1 MLYLGLEELGMF
13 TFGGGTVL
21 LKFMLMSP
29 PEEDWATPAKLLG
42 TEWLGR
48 VLIMSNPRPL
58 KEARH
63 PGLVAPERAGWDTSW
78 GSTRDEG
85 RVGDRVGIAD
95 LLTRTTFLKIRVLKT
110 LKKRWSYEIYT

>member
-110 LKKRWSYEIYT
+110 LNKRWSYEIYT